1 MADIQSKAA
10 FLYSLSLNGQL
21 QFQDHMDM
29 VEQQEIT
36 LYQTKRRQHWTG
48 YK

>member
-1 MADIQSKAA
+1 
-10 FLYSLSLNGQL
+10 
-21 QFQDHMDM
+21 MDM

-48 YK
+48 YKWRHHPRQFGTSLATLK